1 MMKILK
7 FALLMVCLLIADWSV
22 LDRLAQSNDDV
33 LVEIAA
39 VDPAGKA
46 TLGIEEK
53 LFVKVNYESGIPLRF
68 QALAMR
74 NGSALEFGA
83 IKNAGLLHPSGKGE
97 ALAWVMYLNTTHVDG
112 VRLTV
117 FNEQWQQ
124 LYQLT
129 ERVDVTWQEGA
140 NNPTRPQAEWV
151 KPLTRAEKRLTDFF
165 YDPAP
170 RQFEAVYEIFF
181 YVNLA
186 AIPVYILLQLHMLYR
201 YRYRWRELAMIPLL
215 PYLIVGF
222 YVLVGLHIDRSL
234 LITFLFRYTFCALL
248 WLAAVWLAKRFWQDK
263 LPPPKLYKP
272 PKA

>member
-1 MMKILK
+1 MRILRLT
-7 FALLMVCLLIADWSV
+7 LLMVCLLIADWSV
-22 LDRLAQSNDDV
+22 LDRLALSGDNV
-33 LVEIAA
+33 LVEITA

-46 TLGIEEK
+46 ALGIEEK
-53 LFVKVNYESGIPLRF
+53 LFVKVNYESDIPLRF
-68 QALAMR
+68 QALAMW

-97 ALAWVMYLNTTHVDG
+97 ALAWVMYLNTTHVNG
-112 VRLTV
+112 IKVTV
-117 FNEQWQQ
+117 LDEQWQQ

-140 NNPTRPQAEWV
+140 NKPSRAQAEWV
-151 KPLTRAEKRLTDFF
+151 KPLIRAEKRLTDFF
-165 YDPAP
+165 YDPEP
-170 RQFEAVYEIFF
+170 HRFEAFYEIFF

-201 YRYRWRELAMIPLL
+201 YRYRWRELSMIPLF

-222 YVLVGLHIDRSL
+222 YVLFGLHIDRSL